1 MVNYFSK
8 LLLVEIEGE
17 VERLELTNLLLF
29 AGYWVGSSFANCLK
43 LFYLV
48 ITEV

>member
-17 VERLELTNLLLF
+17 VERLKLTNLLLF
-29 AGYWVGSSFANCLK
+29 CRVLGGE
-43 LFYLV
+43 LFC
-48 ITEV
+48 